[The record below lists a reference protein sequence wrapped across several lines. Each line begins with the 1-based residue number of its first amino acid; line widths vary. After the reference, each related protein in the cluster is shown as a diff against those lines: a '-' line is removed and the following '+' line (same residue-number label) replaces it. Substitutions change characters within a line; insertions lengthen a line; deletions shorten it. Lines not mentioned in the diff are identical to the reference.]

1 MYILLY
7 IFAAYAVG
15 LISCEYGFFSY
26 IFIALFTSLVYR
38 IFKTKRFIFNSV
50 IIAFLIL
57 SLVNTYYNSK
67 FILKQ
72 YINEEA
78 VFTVKIKKQ
87 NKINADSDYLSFD
100 ASVIDINGRRLK
112 QSENTIVYINKANNT
127 DENSIIQFKG
137 RTADTNFNRNR
148 KMFNYENY
156 LRAKKIGAVIFLQEN
171 PTVIKKEYSLINE
184 ISINF
189 RNYAERCFY
198 NSLSRENANV
208 ILSIILGNVDYLDE
222 GLYDNIKI
230 MGLAHIFAVSGTH
243 IVLMYA
249 VLLKMF
255 KLFYLGRRPSW
266 MIAWIIIWFYGF
278 LIGFPVTVMRALVMF
293 TLLFGSEI
301 LYRKYNSVNSI
312 CLAALVLTLY
322 NPYWIF
328 DAGFLLSFSAAL
340 SLIVYNKYISRHIKT
355 RNEILRAIYL
365 YLFLHLFTLP
375 VVSYYFNYVPF
386 MGIIYNILL
395 LPIFTVILIYGFALL
410 IMNVI
415 FYRFMMVFFDI
426 FDYILYSLRYFVN
439 LTDKVQFNGLSV
451 SSMSTAMIIFYY
463 CMLIVMIYAYT
474 NKNHRENKCGAAILL
489 SFCIINFIFLP
500 FMDVSLYFNVVDAGQ
515 GMFTT
520 VKYKDINL
528 IIDCGSTSS
537 SNFGKYTAVPYMV
550 KRGVS
555 NVDGVFISHWD
566 EDHYSGLV
574 ELMNSNITIKN
585 VFSSYKS
592 DEIDQVE
599 LLHSGDSQ
607 KIDDRMK
614 IEILSPEEG
623 YLTDKSNNRSLV
635 ILLKYEQDSVLLTG
649 DIESEAEGI
658 VSKYIEHTDILL
670 VPHHGSKTSS
680 TSDFVN
686 SSSPNIAVMSY
697 GKNNYGIPSK
707 DVISRYENK
716 GSNILSTF
724 KHGEIN
730 FILKGDKIYYNTY
743 TGQRSDNYYE
753 LYFAGIIPNMI
764 NFCLLVWIMRSKGEN
779 YEL

>member
-15 LISCEYGFFSY
+15 IISCEYGFFSY
-26 IFIALFTSLVYR
+26 IFIALFTSLVYK

-100 ASVIDINGRRLK
+100 GSVIGINGRRLK

-266 MIAWIIIWFYGF
+266 VIAWIIIWFYGF

-340 SLIVYNKYISRHIKT
+340 SLIVYNKYISRHIET

-474 NKNHRENKCGAAILL
+474 KKNHRENKCGAAILL

-614 IEILSPEEG
+614 IEILWPEEG

-635 ILLKYEQDSVLLTG
+635 ILLKYEQDRYIAGASSRQQ
-649 DIESEAEGI
+649 DII
-658 VSKYIEHTDILL
+658 HV
-670 VPHHGSKTSS
+670 
-680 TSDFVN
+680 
-686 SSSPNIAVMSY
+686 
-697 GKNNYGIPSK
+697 
-707 DVISRYENK
+707 
-716 GSNILSTF
+716 
-724 KHGEIN
+724 
-730 FILKGDKIYYNTY
+730 
-743 TGQRSDNYYE
+743 
-753 LYFAGIIPNMI
+753 
-764 NFCLLVWIMRSKGEN
+764 
-779 YEL
+779 

>member
-7 IFAAYAVG
+7 IFVTYAVG
-15 LISCEYGFFSY
+15 IISCEYGFFNYFFITLFFMLAY
-26 IFIALFTSLVYR
+26 IT
-38 IFKTKRFIFNSV
+38 FKTKRFIFNSV

-57 SLVNTYYNSK
+57 SFVNTYYNSK
-67 FILKQ
+67 FVLKQ

-87 NKINADSDYLSFD
+87 NKINPDSDYLSFD
-100 ASVIDINGRRLK
+100 GSVIGINGRRLE
-112 QSENTIVYINKANNT
+112 QSENTIVYINKANNA

-137 RTADTNFNRNR
+137 RTADTNFSRNR
-148 KMFNYENY
+148 MMFNYENY

-171 PTVIKKEYSLINE
+171 PTVIKKGYSLMNE

-189 RNYAERCFY
+189 RDYAEECFY

-208 ILSIILGNVDYLDE
+208 ILSIILGDVDYLDE

-249 VLLKMF
+249 ALLKMF
-255 KLFYLGRRPSW
+255 KLFYMGRRPSW
-266 MIAWIIIWFYGF
+266 VTAWIIIWFYGF

-293 TLLFGSEI
+293 TLLFGSEV
-301 LYRKYNSVNSI
+301 LYRKYSSVNSI

-340 SLIVYNKYISRHIKT
+340 SFIVYNKYISRHIET
-355 RNEILRAIYL
+355 RNEILRTIYL
-365 YLFLHLFTLP
+365 YLFLQLFTLP
-375 VVSYYFNYVPF
+375 VVSYYFNYVPA

-395 LPIFTVILIYGFALL
+395 LPIFTVILIYGFVLL

-415 FYRFMMVFFDI
+415 FYKFIMVFFDI

-439 LTDKVQFNGLSV
+439 LTDKVRFNGLYV
-451 SSMSTAMIIFYY
+451 SGMSIAMIIFYY

-489 SFCIINFIFLP
+489 SFYIINFIFLP

-537 SNFGKYTAVPYMV
+537 NFGKYTAVPYMG

-566 EDHYSGLV
+566 EDHYSGLR
-574 ELMNSNITIKN
+574 ELMNSNIKIEK
-585 VFSSYKS
+585 VFSSYES
-592 DEIDQVE
+592 DEIDGIE
-599 LLHSGDSQ
+599 LLFGGDSQ
-607 KIDDRMK
+607 KIDDRLK
-614 IEILSPEEG
+614 IEILWPDEG
-623 YLTDKSNNRSLV
+623 YTTGKSNNQSLV
-635 ILLKYEQDSVLLTG
+635 VLLKYEQNSILLTG

-680 TSDFVN
+680 TSEFVN
-686 SSSPNIAVMSY
+686 NSSPSIAVMSY

-707 DVISRYENK
+707 DIISRYEDK